1 MPQIKSAIK
10 RVKTQEASRQLNAG
24 QLSALRTTV
33 KKYKTAVANNADNA
47 QDLLKEASRAID
59 MAQSKG
65 LLHRNKAGRD
75 KSRLAALLNK

>member
-33 KKYKTAVANNADNA
+33 KKYKTAVANNADNV